1 MKHSLSL
8 LLILSLL
15 CALLAGCAGKAACP
29 PASDGGN
36 QEPSPKPE
44 GAVARCRVVAVS
56 EGNTLLLADVDSERG
71 DIYTLDAGEL
81 SLEHDQAELGELLDD
96 GQLAVGALVEVAFG
110 GDILESYP
118 ALFGGVERITVLP
131 DEFDDRGARYLRVLN
146 DLWGKDEGRNSSGVE
161 YISVDLAATS
171 LPPAERSAVAWPFAQ
186 AHDAMPLALNY
197 EQLCEEGYI
206 SGLEGEDI
214 FPAWE
219 NGVLFT
225 ITETA
230 ETDTFTATATR
241 FDIPDNTAAPKGLLA
256 TFYLLPYGTESVFNL
271 TYTYQAYNSDNT
283 DITQTIVLSNQ
294 TLPSTEMWTEGA
306 SISYT
311 LGISR
316 KKVTVT
322 AGSLPT
328 WNTGSTETVSE
339 TVVIN

>member
-1 MKHSLSL
+1 MKRSLSL

-15 CALLAGCAGKAACP
+15 CALLAGCAGTACP
-29 PASDGGN
+29 PASGGGD
-36 QEPSPKPE
+36 QEPSPK
-44 GAVARCRVVAVS
+44 GAPATARCRVVAVS

-131 DEFDDRGARYLRVLN
+131 DEFDDRCALYLRVLN
-146 DLWGKDEGRNSSGVE
+146 DLWGKDEGLNSSGVE

-171 LPPAERSAVAWPFAQ
+171 LTPAERSAVAWTFAQ
-186 AHDAMPLALNY
+186 SHSAEPLELNY

-206 SGLEGEDI
+206 SGLEGENI

-225 ITETA
+225 ITETDDPV
-230 ETDTFTATATR
+230 T
-241 FDIPDNTAAPKGLLA
+241 
-256 TFYLLPYGTESVFNL
+256 FNL
-271 TYTYQAYNSDNT
+271 PS
-283 DITQTIVLSNQ
+283 LSEGGEE
-294 TLPSTEMWTEGA
+294 PSM
-306 SISYT
+306 SQFNI
-311 LGISR
+311 
-316 KKVTVT
+316 K
-322 AGSLPT
+322 
-328 WNTGSTETVSE
+328 NTVSFDASKWR
-339 TVVIN
+339 TALGAYGFSKCVAVQNNDGVWGDYRINGAEWIS